1 MHKFIEKL
9 KGRFWLLSGVII
21 YLSTAISSIY
31 RSLDSSGLG
40 SNLYMAV
47 DWLAA
52 CIIYFFFG
60 AMIGFALDWFMSG
73 KSRKKYGTPWW
84 LILTVYLW
92 LLSSL
97 VIALV
102 NKNEAINMWLI
113 IFFPLAFG
121 VFYSGFAFTL
131 LSPKAFEQS
140 CNNLSKQ
147 VESSIASNN
156 DFSGLIS
163 ELREIE
169 SNLSKLNILNNS
181 YPEIVPQNKLPNFKN
196 YEQNFEAT

>member
-140 CNNLSKQ
+140 FYGKLVFDILFISIFSAWIYL
-147 VESSIASNN
+147 ESIIKREDKRKKILRNSLLILIFIIFLLGFYGCASA
-156 DFSGLIS
+156 LA
-163 ELREIE
+163 R
-169 SNLSKLNILNNS
+169 
-181 YPEIVPQNKLPNFKN
+181 
-196 YEQNFEAT
+196 